1 MPIGVPHLR
10 ALVAVV
16 ETGGFGAAA
25 SRLGISQSAV
35 SHAIASLE
43 RITGRSVLSR
53 EGVPRPTLL
62 GEQILQH
69 ARTAVAAVSAVEQL
83 ACRRDDHVSGELILA
98 APPTV
103 CHGLLPELLTRWRVD
118 FPDVRISLFEGEDEE
133 VARWLDGATAHL
145 AVLVDPPV
153 GRDKGVVLGSDR
165 FYAVLRTDHPLAG
178 EKEIDL
184 VDLVDDEFLLST
196 GGCETRLRDLHRA
209 AGVPFAPT
217 HRVRQL
223 TTVFAMVRAGV
234 GVSVVPGLAE
244 GMQGPDVLMIPL
256 TQQLQRTLVLTGP
269 PRRPWHP
276 VARVLLEAIT
286 PACVA

>member
-16 ETGGFGAAA
+16 DTGGFGAAA

-43 RITGRSVLSR
+43 RITGRSVLTR
-53 EGVPRPTLL
+53 DGAPRPTLL
-62 GEQILQH
+62 GEQILPH

-83 ACRRDDHVSGELILA
+83 AYRRNDHVAGELVLA

-103 CHGLLPELLTRWRVD
+103 CHGLLPELLARWRVD
-118 FPDVRISLFEGEDEE
+118 FPDVLISLVEGEDEE
-133 VARWLDGATAHL
+133 VASWLDGAAAHL

-153 GRDKGVVLGSDR
+153 GRREGTILGTDR

-178 EKEIDL
+178 QTQIDL
-184 VDLVDDEFLLST
+184 ADLADDEFLLST
-196 GGCETRLRDLHRA
+196 GGCESHLRDLHRT
-209 AGVPFAPT
+209 AGIPFAPT

-223 TTVFAMVRAGV
+223 STVFAMVRAGV
-234 GVSVVPGLAE
+234 GVSVVPGLAD
-244 GMQGPDVLMIPL
+244 GMQSTDVLMLPL
-256 TQQLQRTLVLTGP
+256 TQQLHRTLVLTGP
-269 PRRPWHP
+269 PHRPWHP
-276 VARVLLEAIT
+276 VARVLVEAVT
-286 PACVA
+286 PARAA